1 MNNYN
6 LATYIADQ
14 IIQGCI
20 NLFLILVILGFVLG
34 YAVIGFR
41 EGFVSRG
48 IKETH
53 PVVRTQV
60 PQMERLVHST
70 KDGQR

>member
-1 MNNYN
+1 MNEH
-6 LATYIADQ
+6 LADYICSQ
-14 IIQGCI
+14 IIEAAI
-20 NLFLILVILGFVLG
+20 RLFITLTILGFVLG

-41 EGFVSRG
+41 EGFVSLG

-70 KDGQR
+70 K